1 MKDDNRQTQ
10 LESLLQEQGEDQSG
24 NWITIF
30 ADICLLL
37 LTFFVLLYSMSS
49 VDKKRF
55 EHSFL
60 SVRQALG
67 QHKGGDLAL
76 RPKTRDDQGV
86 FMREADLLRQI
97 EEQQNEVFTDFNY
110 FHSEHGLEGIVG
122 ARLDSG
128 IITMEVPGDALF
140 DSGRAELTQEGKQAL
155 RELKDFFVQH
165 PDQKINIEGHT
176 DNVKPRGQG
185 RFKDN
190 WELSSMRAL
199 NVLRYMLDLGL
210 EPGRMT
216 ATGFADLDPVVPNTS
231 DENRARNRRVEFVL
245 SREVKGAN
253 NGS

>member
-1 MKDDNRQTQ
+1 MPENSQRSQ
-10 LESLLQEQGEDQSG
+10 LESLIQEQEEDQGGS
-24 NWITIF
+24 WVTTF

-37 LTFFVLLYSMSS
+37 LTFFVLLYSMSN
-49 VDKKRF
+49 VDEKRF

-60 SVRQALG
+60 SVRRALG
-67 QHKGGDLAL
+67 QHMGGELSM
-76 RPKTRDDQGV
+76 RPKTQERQGV
-86 FMREADLLRQI
+86 FMQQAELLRQI
-97 EEQQNEVFTDFNY
+97 EEQQSEVFTDFNY
-110 FHSEHGLEGIVG
+110 FHSEQGLEGIVG

-128 IITMEVPGDALF
+128 IITLEVPGDVLF
-140 DSGRAELTQEGKQAL
+140 ASGQAELSQEGKDVL

-165 PDQKINIEGHT
+165 PEQKINIEGHT
-176 DNVKPRGQG
+176 DNVQPSAQS

-190 WELSSMRAL
+190 WELSSLRAV
-199 NVLRYMLDLGL
+199 NVLRYMLELGL

-231 DENRARNRRVEFVL
+231 AKNRSRNRRVEFVL